1 VNEAGETAG
10 ALLGGRV
17 RLAQPATGYRVAIDP
32 VFLAAAVPA
41 RAGER
46 VLDLGAGVGAASL
59 CLAARVA
66 GVAVLGVERE
76 AAALA
81 LARANAA
88 ANAMDD
94 RVTFAAGDV
103 RHWRLAAGDAGYDHV
118 MANPP
123 YRAPGAGTPSPDAA
137 KERAQGEDEGGLAD
151 WVDAALRLAK
161 QKATLTFIFR
171 ADRLDDLL
179 IELQGRA
186 GQATV
191 YPLWPKRHQSPKRI
205 VLRARKSVQGGVTLL
220 PGLVLHEE
228 DGRFTDAAQSVLR
241 AGRALPFP
249 A

>member
-1 VNEAGETAG
+1 VSEPG
-10 ALLGGRV
+10 ATSGTLLGGRV

-41 RAGER
+41 RNGER
-46 VLDLGAGVGAASL
+46 VLELGAGVGAASL

-66 GVAVLGVERE
+66 GVSVLGVERE
-76 AAALA
+76 VAAVALA
-81 LARANAA
+81 QANAG
-88 ANAMDD
+88 ANGVES
-94 RVTFAAGDV
+94 RVTFSAGDV
-103 RHWRLAAGDAGYDHV
+103 RGLKLAAGDAGYDHV

-123 YRAPGAGTPSPDAA
+123 YRAPGDGTPSPDGA
-137 KERAQGEDEGGLAD
+137 KERAHGEDAGGLAD
-151 WVDAALRLAK
+151 WVDAALRLLRPK
-161 QKATLTFIFR
+161 GTLTFIFR

-179 IELQGRA
+179 VELQGRA

-205 VLRARKSVQGGVTLL
+205 VLRARKSMQGGVTLL

-228 DGRFTDAAQSVLR
+228 DGRFTAAAEAVLR
-241 AGRALPFP
+241 EGRALPFP